1 VPVGGGADRAVT
13 GLFNGTQ
20 GRSIILSAVLSG
32 GLGDEFRFLD
42 AVEYQIVFVD
52 IVKESVSRVEVV
64 I

>member
-1 VPVGGGADRAVT
+1 VPVGGGTDRAVT

-20 GRSIILSAVLSG
+20 VRSIILSAVLSG

-52 IVKESVSRVEVV
+52 IVKESISRVEVV